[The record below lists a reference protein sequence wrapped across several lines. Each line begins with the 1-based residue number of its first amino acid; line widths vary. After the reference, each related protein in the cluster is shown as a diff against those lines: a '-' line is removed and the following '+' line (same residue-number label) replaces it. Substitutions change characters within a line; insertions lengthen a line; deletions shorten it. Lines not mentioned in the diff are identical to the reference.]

1 MKKLSI
7 LVFIFTMATA
17 AWAVPARRTGV
28 IVTQPDGTQITV
40 YQHGDEHFHWQT
52 NEKGEWIE
60 LDENGFY
67 RVTEALSVEQIEAKR
82 MASSKRAALAAY
94 PLNVAPRGLVI
105 LVNFSDV
112 AFETEKAEMDSML
125 IGENYT
131 RNYSY
136 SYKGKTY
143 SVNSK
148 GSARQYFQDASYGQ
162 YNPQFDVIGPVT
174 VSNNVSYYGKN
185 DSYGNDMYA
194 DKMVSEACKLAD
206 TEFDVDFT
214 QYDNDND
221 GYVDFVFVIYAGYG
235 EADGGASTTIWP
247 HSWNLLSAGTQCK
260 VDGKTVDLYAC
271 GNELDFYSKK
281 HTGIGTFCHEFSHVL
296 GLPDLYVT
304 NTSSHT
310 TMNEWDIMDYG
321 PYNNEGNTPPSF
333 SAYERFFMG
342 WLQPRLITEPENI
355 QLNDLQTSNEALL
368 ISTTDEHNLIGN
380 NPDPTTFYIVE
391 NRQQKSWDEHLPG
404 HGMMLTKIQ
413 YSYSRWSQN
422 TVNNSSSKM
431 GVDLIEA
438 NGKTSNQGKAT
449 DLFPAGA
456 SQYLAIADHAIEA
469 IEEENGVI
477 KFKYK
482 GGVEGEDDN
491 EGNENEG
498 NEDEGNEDEESALDN
513 INSNKEIIAIY
524 NILGQ
529 KQFTTNIEDLT
540 QGTYIIVTATGSQ
553 KIVR

>member
-1 MKKLSI
+1 MKKLGI
-7 LVFIFTMATA
+7 LVVFFATVVA
-17 AWAVPARRTGV
+17 AWAVPARKTGIV
-28 IVTQPDGTQITV
+28 VTQPDGSEVTV

-148 GSARQYFQDASYGQ
+148 GSARQYFQDASNGQ

-413 YSYSRWSQN
+413 YSYNRWYQN

-498 NEDEGNEDEESALDN
+498 NEDEESAVDN

-529 KQFTTNIEDLT
+529 KQFTTNIADLT

>member
-1 MKKLSI
+1 MKKLSVLI
-7 LVFIFTMATA
+7 LIFAATA
-17 AWAVPARRTGV
+17 ASWAVPARKTGIV
-28 IVTQPDGTQITV
+28 VTQPDGSEIIV
-40 YQHGDEHFHWQT
+40 YQNGDEHFHWQT
-52 NEKGEWIE
+52 NEKGEWLK
-60 LDENGFY
+60 LDADGFY
-67 RVTEALSVEQIEAKR
+67 RVTEALSAEQIESR
-82 MASSKRAALAAY
+82 RIQSKRYATQQAY

-105 LVNFSDV
+105 LVNFKDV
-112 AFETEKAEMDSML
+112 TFGTEKAEMDSML

-271 GNELDFYSKK
+271 GNELDYYSKK

-304 NTSSHT
+304 IDASHF

-321 PYNNEGNTPPSF
+321 PYNNEGNTPPTF

-342 WLQPRLITEPENI
+342 WLQPRLITEPENVK
-355 QLNDLQTSNEALL
+355 LKDLKTSNEALL
-368 ISTTDEHNLIGN
+368 ISTNDQHNLIGN
-380 NPDPTTFYIVE
+380 DPDPTTFYLVE
-391 NRQQKSWDEHLPG
+391 NRQQTGWDAHLPG

-413 YSYSRWSQN
+413 YSYSRWYQN

-456 SQYLAIADHAIEA
+456 SQYLGIANHSIEG
-469 IEEENGVI
+469 ITETNGVI
-477 KFKYK
+477 RFKYK
-482 GGVEGEDDN
+482 GGVEGEEEEEED
-491 EGNENEG
+491 GTAIENV
-498 NEDEGNEDEESALDN
+498 ATRDN
-513 INSNKEIIAIY
+513 ILAIY

-529 KQFTTNIEDLT
+529 KQTTTNVEDLSR
-540 QGTYIIVTATGSQ
+540 GTYIIITASGSK

>member
-1 MKKLSI
+1 MKKLSVLI
-7 LVFIFTMATA
+7 LIFAATA
-17 AWAVPARRTGV
+17 ASWAIPARKTGIV
-28 IVTQPDGTQITV
+28 VTQPDGSEMIV
-40 YQHGDEHFHWQT
+40 YQNGDEHFHWQT
-52 NEKGEWIE
+52 NEKGEWLK
-60 LDENGFY
+60 LDADGFY
-67 RVTEALSVEQIEAKR
+67 RVTEALSAEQIESR
-82 MASSKRAALAAY
+82 RIQSKRYATQQAY

-105 LVNFSDV
+105 LVNFKDV
-112 AFETEKAEMDSML
+112 TFGTEKAEMDSML

-148 GSARQYFQDASYGQ
+148 GSARQYFQDASNGQ

-342 WLQPRLITEPENI
+342 WLQPRLITKPENVK
-355 QLNDLQTSNEALL
+355 LKDLKTSNEALL
-368 ISTTDEHNLIGN
+368 ISTNDQHNLIGN
-380 NPDPTTFYIVE
+380 DPDPTTFYLVE
-391 NRQQKSWDEHLPG
+391 NRQQTGWDAHLPG

-413 YSYSRWSQN
+413 YSYSRWYQN

-456 SQYLAIADHAIEA
+456 SQYLGIANHSIEG
-469 IEEENGVI
+469 ITETNGVI
-477 KFKYK
+477 RFKYK
-482 GGVEGEDDN
+482 GGVKGEEEEEED
-491 EGNENEG
+491 GTAIENV
-498 NEDEGNEDEESALDN
+498 ATRDN
-513 INSNKEIIAIY
+513 ILAIY

-529 KQFTTNIEDLT
+529 KQTTTNVEDLSR
-540 QGTYIIVTATGSQ
+540 GTYIIITASGSK

>member
-1 MKKLSI
+1 MKKLGI
-7 LVFIFTMATA
+7 LVVFFATVVA
-17 AWAVPARRTGV
+17 AWAVPARKTGIV
-28 IVTQPDGTQITV
+28 VTQPDGSEVTV

-221 GYVDFVFVIYAGYG
+221 GYVDFVFVIYAGFG

-498 NEDEGNEDEESALDN
+498 NEGEGNEDEESAVDN
-513 INSNKEIIAIY
+513 ITSNKEIIAIY

>member
-1 MKKLSI
+1 MKRISI
-7 LVFIFTMATA
+7 LALVCAVVSMV
-17 AWAVPARRTGV
+17 WAVPARKTGV
-28 IVTQPDGTQITV
+28 TVTQPDGSQIIV
-40 YQHGDEHFHWQT
+40 YQHGDEHFHWKT
-52 NEKGEWIE
+52 NEKGEWLKLGE
-60 LDENGFY
+60 DGFY
-67 RVTEALSVEQIEAKR
+67 RVTEALSMEQIEAKR

-214 QYDNDND
+214 KYDNND
-221 GYVDFVFVIYAGYG
+221 DGNVDFVFVIYAGYG

-304 NTSSHT
+304 NSATHT

-321 PYNNEGNTPPSF
+321 PYNNEGNTPPAY

-342 WLQPRLITEPENI
+342 WLQPRLIVDPENVK
-355 QLNDLQTSNEALL
+355 LKDLKTSNEALL
-368 ISTTDEHNLIGN
+368 ISTNDQHNLIGN
-380 NPDPTTFYIVE
+380 DPDPTTFYLVE
-391 NRQQKSWDEHLPG
+391 NRQQTGWDAHLPG

-413 YSYSRWSQN
+413 YSYSRWYQN

-456 SQYLAIADHAIEA
+456 SQYLGIANHSIEG
-469 IEEENGVI
+469 ITETNGVI
-477 KFKYK
+477 RFKYK
-482 GGVEGEDDN
+482 GGVEGE
-491 EGNENEG
+491 EEEEEE
-498 NEDEGNEDEESALDN
+498 EDETAIENVATCDN
-513 INSNKEIIAIY
+513 ILAIY

-529 KQFTTNIEDLT
+529 KQTTTNVEDLSR
-540 QGTYIIVTATGSQ
+540 GTYIIITASGSK

>member
-7 LVFIFTMATA
+7 LVFVLALA
-17 AWAVPARRTGV
+17 SLAWAVPARQRAIDV
-28 IVTQPDGTQITV
+28 VQPDGSTLTL
-40 YQHGDEHFHWQT
+40 YPHGDERFHWFT
-52 NEKGEWIE
+52 NEQGQWMT
-60 LDENGFY
+60 LGQDGFY
-67 RVTEALSVEQIEAKR
+67 HVTEALTSQQIDKR
-82 MASSKRAALAAY
+82 IATSQRAVQAEY
-94 PLNVAPRGLVI
+94 PLNIAPRGLVI

-125 IGENYT
+125 TGTDYR

-136 SYKGKTY
+136 TYRGKNY
-143 SVNSK
+143 SVVSQ

-162 YNPQFDVIGPVT
+162 YNPQFDVVGPVT
-174 VSNNVSYYGKN
+174 VSKTASYYGRN
-185 DSYGNDMYA
+185 DSYGSDMYA

-206 TEFDVDFT
+206 SEFDVDFT
-214 QYDNDND
+214 QYDNNND

-260 VDGKTVDLYAC
+260 VDDKTVNLYAC

-304 NTSSHT
+304 NSASHA
-310 TMNEWDIMDYG
+310 TMNEWDVMDYG
-321 PYNNEGNTPPSF
+321 PYNNEGNTPPTF

-342 WLQPRLITEPENI
+342 WLTPRLITQPEDI
-355 QLNDLQTSNEALL
+355 TLEALHETNTAL
-368 ISTTDEHNLIGN
+368 MITNNDSSNLVGN
-380 NPDPTTFYIVE
+380 NPDPTTFYMIE
-391 NRQQKSWDEHLPG
+391 NRQQVGWDAHLPS

-413 YSYSRWSQN
+413 YNYSRWNNN

-438 NGKTSNQGKAT
+438 NGRTSDQGRAT

-456 SQYLAIADHAIEA
+456 SQYLGIAEHAIED
-469 IEEENGVI
+469 IEEIDGVI
-477 KFKYK
+477 TFKYR
-482 GGVEGEDDN
+482 G
-491 EGNENEG
+491 G
-498 NEDEGNEDEESALDN
+498 NEDPDTAIDN
-513 INSNKEIIAIY
+513 VVLNQEVIAIY

-529 KQFTTNIEDLT
+529 LQSTTNMLDLPR
-540 QGTYIIVTATGSQ
+540 GCYIIKTHQGSK
-553 KIVR
+553 KILR

>member
-1 MKKLSI
+1 MKKLGI
-7 LVFIFTMATA
+7 LVVFFATVVA
-17 AWAVPARRTGV
+17 AWAVPARKTG
-28 IVTQPDGTQITV
+28 IAVTQPDGSEVTV

-148 GSARQYFQDASYGQ
+148 GSARQYFQDASNGQ

-380 NPDPTTFYIVE
+380 DPDPTTFYIVE

-498 NEDEGNEDEESALDN
+498 NEGEGNEDEESALDN

-529 KQFTTNIEDLT
+529 KQFTTNIADLT
-540 QGTYIIVTATGSQ
+540 QGTYIIVTATGNQ